1 MKGQIMKNILLPIL
15 FLFVACSSPEKQDL
29 IKSNQRSIDDI
40 YNKIDSLNIS
50 HSEIDG
56 VIKSFQ
62 AEWKKLT
69 AEEFASKISKQS
81 SVEGIIEMIK
91 NKETTMSKSDFQ
103 LRTYGDYVKSSEIQ
117 IQDKLVIGSGMVVN
131 FYQVLSDKIFRDSY
145 YYIKDGSYWYKTYS
159 IASWNHPPDMSDAD
173 AEKLETFAKE
183 WEESSEVKFSTY

>member
-1 MKGQIMKNILLPIL
+1 MKNILLPIL
-15 FLFVACSSPEKQDL
+15 FLFVACSNPEQQDL

-50 HSEIDG
+50 HSEIDS

-145 YYIKDGSYWYKTYS
+145 YYIKDGSYWYKTYG